1 MGKSKHFKN
10 KDEFVKVMTVLYEKL
25 KSDPVVGA
33 AVAKEKI
40 IVRFE
45 YHDPDASVTINAKDK
60 PADPKDFISYAWDVK
75 TPEPDVIM
83 MNSADYCLRFWQ
95 GKENPVL
102 SITLGK
108 LKAKGNVAKALS
120 LLPAIKPAYK
130 MFPEI
135 LKGMGRKDLVV

>member
-1 MGKSKHFKN
+1 MGKSKYFKN
-10 KDEFVKVMTVLYEKL
+10 KEDFVKVMTPLFDKL
-25 KSDPVVGA
+25 KTDPTVGP

-45 YHDPDASVTINAKDK
+45 YNDPDASVTINAKDK
-60 PADPKDFISYAWDVK
+60 PADPKEFLTYAWDVK

-83 MNSADYCLRFWQ
+83 SNSADYCLRFWQ

-108 LKAKGNVAKALS
+108 LKAKGNVAKALGM
-120 LLPAIKPAYK
+120 LPAIKPAYK

-135 LKGMGRKDLVV
+135 LKQSGRKDLVV